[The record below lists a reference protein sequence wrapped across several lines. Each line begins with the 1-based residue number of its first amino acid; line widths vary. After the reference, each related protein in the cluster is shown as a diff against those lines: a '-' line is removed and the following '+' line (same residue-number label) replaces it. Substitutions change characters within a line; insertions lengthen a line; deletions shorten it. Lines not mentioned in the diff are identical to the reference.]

1 MSKNSSKQRVDQL
14 QGWITF
20 VKSEAIRKGKQRK

>member
-1 MSKNSSKQRVDQL
+1 MSKVSTKQRVDQL

-20 VKSEAIRKGKQRK
+20 VKTEANRKNKQKK

>member
-20 VKSEAIRKGKQRK
+20 VKTEASRKNKQRK

>member
-1 MSKNSSKQRVDQL
+1 MSKVSAKQRVDQL

-20 VKSEAIRKGKQRK
+20 VKTEASKKNRKRK

>member
-1 MSKNSSKQRVDQL
+1 MSKVSAKQRVDQL

-20 VKSEAIRKGKQRK
+20 IKTEASRKNKQRK

>member
-1 MSKNSSKQRVDQL
+1 MSKVSTKQRVDQL

-20 VKSEAIRKGKQRK
+20 VKTEAIRKNKQRK

>member
-1 MSKNSSKQRVDQL
+1 MSKVSTKQRVDQL

-20 VKSEAIRKGKQRK
+20 VKTEASRKNKQRK

>member
-20 VKSEAIRKGKQRK
+20 VKSEAIRKGKRK